1 MRWKLLAGNVI
12 ALFVVG
18 LLGWF
23 LVKGRAQEALTRDV
37 APSVQRAQAL
47 LDAVRAQDADLLLDS
62 AQEAG
67 GSSVVETVFAADNE
81 SAARE
86 AAFRAA
92 ESLGRQFVSLP
103 RRGRPPELLAFV
115 NEEGR
120 VLARNADRNLDV
132 GRNLRSEFPAV
143 ARALEGHPVR
153 DYIRYGEQGW
163 MEVAVVP
170 VRREGRVRGALV
182 VGFNVADSAARS
194 DAERIGVDVGY
205 LFREGGR
212 LTVQSLSAG
221 SQREKEEMVAWVN
234 SPAAGGENIFR
245 SRNRFSVQL
254 GGSEYLAQVMPM
266 PGAFTQQAGAVV
278 LRSLTAARSPAGD
291 LALPVLLAMALGIA
305 IAVGVN
311 LAVTASLQKNVEAIE
326 GTLLQMIQGNDQV
339 RVEVKDEELGGIV
352 TNINTLVDRLTNVE
366 GEG

>member
-1 MRWKLLAGNVI
+1 MRWKLLAGNVVAI
-12 ALFVVG
+12 IVVG

-23 LVKGRAQEALTRDV
+23 FVEGRARAALSRDV
-37 APSVQRAQAL
+37 EPSVQRAQAL
-47 LDAVRAQDADLLLDS
+47 LEAVRAQDGDLLPS
-62 AQEAG
+62 AAQEAG
-67 GSSVVETVFAADNE
+67 SASATETVFAADNE

-86 AAFRAA
+86 SAYRAA
-92 ESLGRQFVSLP
+92 ETLGRQFVSLP
-103 RRGRPPELLAFV
+103 RRGRPPELLAFL

-132 GRNLRSEFPAV
+132 GRNLRQEFPAV
-143 ARALEGHPVR
+143 ARALGGFPVR

-163 MEVAVVP
+163 LEVAVVP

-182 VGFNVADSAARS
+182 VGFTIADSAARS

-205 LFREGGR
+205 LFREG
-212 LTVQSLSAG
+212 
-221 SQREKEEMVAWVN
+221 N
-234 SPAAGGENIFR
+234 
-245 SRNRFSVQL
+245 
-254 GGSEYLAQVMPM
+254 PM
-266 PGAFTQQAGAVV
+266 PGAFTQSAGAVV
-278 LRSLTAARSPAGD
+278 LRSLTAAREPAGD
-291 LALPVLLAMALGIA
+291 LALPVLLAMALGLV

-311 LAVTASLQKNVEAIE
+311 LALTAMQQKKIEEIE

-352 TNINTLVDRLTNVE
+352 TNINTLVDRLTNVD

>member
-1 MRWKLLAGNVI
+1 MRWKLLAGNVVAI
-12 ALFVVG
+12 IVVG

-23 LVKGRAQEALTRDV
+23 FVEGRARAALSRDV
-37 APSVQRAQAL
+37 EPSVQRAQAL
-47 LDAVRAQDADLLLDS
+47 LEAVRAQDGDLLLS
-62 AQEAG
+62 AAQEAG
-67 GSSVVETVFAADNE
+67 SASATETVFAADNE

-86 AAFRAA
+86 SAYRAA
-92 ESLGRQFVSLP
+92 ETLGRQFVSLP
-103 RRGRPPELLAFV
+103 RRGRPPELLAFL

-132 GRNLRSEFPAV
+132 GRNLRQEFPAV
-143 ARALEGHPVR
+143 ARALGGFPVR

-163 MEVAVVP
+163 LEVAVVP

-182 VGFNVADSAARS
+182 VGFTIADSAARS

-205 LFREGGR
+205 LFREGNR

-221 SQREKEEMVAWVN
+221 SQREKEELVAWVN

-245 SRNRFSVQL
+245 SRIRSHITL
-254 GGSEYLAQVMPM
+254 GGNEYLAQVMPM
-266 PGAFTQQAGAVV
+266 PGAFTQSAGAVV
-278 LRSLTAARSPAGD
+278 LRSLTAAREPAGD
-291 LALPVLLAMALGIA
+291 LALPVLLAMALGLV

-311 LAVTASLQKNVEAIE
+311 LALTAMQQKKIEEIE